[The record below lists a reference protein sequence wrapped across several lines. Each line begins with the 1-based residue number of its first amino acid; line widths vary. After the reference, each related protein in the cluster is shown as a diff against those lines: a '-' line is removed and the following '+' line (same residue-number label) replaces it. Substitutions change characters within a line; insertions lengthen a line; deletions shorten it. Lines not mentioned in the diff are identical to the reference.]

1 MTNRMTTDTDSPE
14 KKIAAAS
21 PLFPQQDIDEI
32 QRAISNILL
41 SGRLILGEHT
51 LAFEQEFQSYLG
63 VEYAVAVSTCT
74 AAIQIALRFY
84 QVKQREVILPT
95 NNFIGVVSAVLAEGA
110 TPILTDMNTETFC
123 ADTDD
128 VLARITPKTAGII
141 LVHIA
146 GLVHPD
152 IDHIRR
158 VCEDKGIFLLEDASH
173 AHGAEID
180 GRKAGSLADVGCFS
194 FYPTKLMTTGSGG
207 MLTTRNKQL
216 ADYARSV
223 RHHGVGNSLDDVVN
237 LGNDWCMS
245 EIHAV
250 LGRFQLKR
258 LEQNL
263 EHRNRLISRY
273 KNGLKEVSWLS
284 IPRYPKN
291 FRHAYYKL
299 PILLREGLDRDR
311 FRRMIFED
319 YHIENGAI
327 YDPPCHLQPVL
338 RDLLGYSEGMYPKAE
353 SALKRQFCPPIHSA
367 LTEQQIDRVIAA
379 IIEAGRR
386 CGFD

>member
-1 MTNRMTTDTDSPE
+1 MATDISNSQQ
-14 KKIAAAS
+14 KIAAAS

-32 QRAISNILL
+32 QLAIGNILH

-63 VEYAVAVSTCT
+63 VEHAVAVSTCT
-74 AAIQIALRFY
+74 AAIQITLRFHK
-84 QVKQREVILPT
+84 VKQREVILPT
-95 NNFIGVVSAVLAEGA
+95 NNFIGVVSAVLEEGA
-110 TPILTDMNTETFC
+110 TPILADMNPETFC

-128 VLARITPKTAGII
+128 VLARITPNTAGII

-152 IDHIRR
+152 IDRIRL
-158 VCEDKGIFLLEDASH
+158 VCENKGLFLLEDASH

-180 GRKAGSLADVGCFS
+180 GRKAGSLSEIGCFS
-194 FYPTKLMTTGSGG
+194 FYPTKLMTTGTGG
-207 MLTTRNKQL
+207 MLTTSNKQL

-250 LGRFQLKR
+250 LGRSQLKR
-258 LEQNL
+258 LEQSI
-263 EHRNRLISRY
+263 EHRNRLIIRY
-273 KNGLKEVSWLS
+273 RNGLKELSWLS
-284 IPRYPKN
+284 IPQYPKN
-291 FRHAYYKL
+291 FRHAYYKF
-299 PILLREGLDRDR
+299 PVLLREGLDRDR

-319 YHIENGAI
+319 YNIENGAI

-338 RDLLGYSEGMYPKAE
+338 RELMGCCEGMYPQAE

-367 LTEQQIDRVIAA
+367 LSELEVDSVIAA
-379 IIEAGRR
+379 IVEAGRR
-386 CGFD
+386 CGFN